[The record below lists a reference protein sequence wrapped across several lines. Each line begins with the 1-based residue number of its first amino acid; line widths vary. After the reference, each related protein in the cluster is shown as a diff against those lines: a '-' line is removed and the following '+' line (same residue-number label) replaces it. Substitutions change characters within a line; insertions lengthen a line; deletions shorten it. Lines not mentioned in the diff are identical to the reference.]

1 MWPSDPTGVA
11 RSIESAGGDSLAFM
25 SHDLDKTALLVID
38 VQVGLDDPGLP
49 PRNNPDCEANVAA
62 LIAAW
67 RTRGRPVVFV
77 RHDSP
82 RPDSPY
88 RPGQPGNDLKPE
100 LTGEPDLL
108 VVKQVNSAFLGEP
121 KLDDWLRRRDIT
133 GVAIAG
139 VQTNCCCEATAR
151 MASDLGYD
159 TIFVL
164 DATCTFDIPA
174 LDGETITADELAR
187 VTAANMQDEPAD
199 VLMTA
204 DLT

>member
-1 MWPSDPTGVA
+1 MARTDRLDSDNLTV
-11 RSIESAGGDSLAFM
+11 M
-25 SHDLDKTALLVID
+25 KHDLARTALLVID
-38 VQVGLDDPGLP
+38 VQVGLDDPSLP
-49 PRNNPDCEANVAA
+49 PRNNPDCEENVAA
-62 LIAAW
+62 LIASW
-67 RTRGRPVVFV
+67 RASRRPVVFV

-88 RPGQPGNDLKPE
+88 RADQPGNALKPE

-108 VVKQVNSAFLGEP
+108 VAKQVNSAFLGEP
-121 KLDDWLRRRDIT
+121 KLDDWLRERGIT

-164 DATCTFDIPA
+164 DATCTFDIQA
-174 LDGETITADELAR
+174 LDGGTITADELAR
-187 VTAANMQDEPAD
+187 VTGANMQDEPAD

-204 DLT
+204 DLI